1 VTAAAGVRRRFDRL
15 SLRARLMLISV
26 GGVALTL
33 LAGGFAF
40 YAALTFAVDRT
51 LDDGAL
57 ASAHEVAAL
66 AEADRLPSLVPVS
79 GAQVVQVVDA
89 QQRVTAGSATADR
102 LTPLLQPDEL
112 AEALGGEVVRVPGTR
127 AGMAVPL
134 RVRAVRAE
142 SPDGP
147 VSVLVALP
155 VGDVLASRAA
165 LRTGLLVV
173 FPLVLLAL
181 GAVAWRVVSSTL
193 RPVEE
198 LRAGAE
204 RISGARQE
212 ERLSVPAA
220 ADEIRA
226 LALTLNQMLDRLA
239 AGRARQRSFV
249 ADAAHELRSP
259 LASIRTQLEVA
270 ERLGEGGALPSE
282 LLVDVDRLTRLVE
295 DLLLLARADADTRG
309 PAQPSRFDAAL
320 LLAEL
325 GSSRVGARVAVT
337 VAPGPSAPGV
347 ADREEL
353 RRALQNLLDNAVRH
367 AGSAVELAVRVA
379 AGTVS
384 LVVRDD
390 GPGLPAEERE
400 QVFERFARR
409 DDARSRDVGG
419 SGLGLPITRELV
431 ARAGGTVRL
440 AAGPPPW
447 SLEAVVELPA
457 PPAFEPAD
465 GAPSRTR
472 AGLRSSSRS

>member
-1 VTAAAGVRRRFDRL
+1 MSAGGGLRSRFARL
-15 SLRARLMLISV
+15 SLRARLMVIGV
-26 GGVALTL
+26 GGVAVAL
-33 LAGGFAF
+33 LVGGFAF
-40 YAALTFAVDRT
+40 YGALTYSVDRT

-57 ASAHEVAAL
+57 ASAREVAAL
-66 AEADRLPSLVPVS
+66 VQADRLPSPVPVS

-89 QQRVTAGSATADR
+89 QQRVLAGSATADR
-102 LTPLLQPDEL
+102 LTPLLRRDEL
-112 AEALGGEVVRVPGTR
+112 ARALAGSAVQVPGAR
-127 AGMAVPL
+127 AGLSVPL
-134 RVRAVRAE
+134 RVRAVAAT
-142 SPDGP
+142 SATGP

-181 GAVAWRVVSSTL
+181 AAVAWRVVGSTL

-198 LRAGAE
+198 LRADAE
-204 RISGARQE
+204 RISGTSRDD
-212 ERLSVPAA
+212 RLAVPAA

-270 ERLGEGGALPSE
+270 ERLGEGGSLPGE
-282 LLVDVDRLTRLVE
+282 LLVDVDRLARLVE

-309 PAQPSRFDAAL
+309 PARPSAFDANT
-320 LLAEL
+320 LLAEI
-325 GSSRVGARVAVT
+325 GAARTGGRVPLT
-337 VAPGPSAPGV
+337 VVPGPPAPVV

-353 RRALQNLLDNAVRH
+353 RRALQNLLDNADRH
-367 AGSAVELAVRVA
+367 ATAAVQLAVETTADVVR
-379 AGTVS
+379 

-390 GPGLPAEERE
+390 GPGLPPAERE
-400 QVFERFARR
+400 RVFERFARR

-419 SGLGLPITRELV
+419 SGLGLPITRELLT
-431 ARAGGTVRL
+431 RAGGTVRL
-440 AAGPPPW
+440 VAEPAPW
-447 SLEAVVELPA
+447 SLAAVAELPRAA
-457 PPAFEPAD
+457 PEALTGE
-465 GAPSRTR
+465 
-472 AGLRSSSRS
+472 

>member
-1 VTAAAGVRRRFDRL
+1 MTGGGVVRRRFDVL

-40 YAALTFAVDRT
+40 YGALTVAVDRT
-51 LDDGAL
+51 LDAGAL
-57 ASAHEVAAL
+57 ASAREVAAL
-66 AEADRLPSLVPVS
+66 VEADRLPSLVPVS

-89 QQRVTAGSATADR
+89 EQRVVAGSATADR
-102 LTPLLQPDEL
+102 LTPLLRPDEL
-112 AEALGGEVVRVPGTR
+112 AEGLGGEAVQVPGSR
-127 AGMAVPL
+127 AGLGVPL
-134 RVRAVRAE
+134 RVRVLAARSTA
-142 SPDGP
+142 GP
-147 VSVLVALP
+147 VSVLVAVP
-155 VGDVLASRAA
+155 VGDVLAGRSA
-165 LRTGLLVV
+165 LRTGLLVF

-181 GAVAWRVVSSTL
+181 AAVAWRVVSSAL

-204 RISGARQE
+204 RISGTSRE
-212 ERLSVPAA
+212 ERLAVPAA

-270 ERLGEGGALPSE
+270 ERLGEGGTLPAE
-282 LLVDVDRLTRLVE
+282 LLLDVDRLTRLVE

-309 PAQPSRFDAAL
+309 ATRPSHVDAAL

-325 GSSRVGARVAVT
+325 AESRGAARVRVRLADGPA
-337 VAPGPSAPGV
+337 APVV
-347 ADREEL
+347 ADPDEL

-367 AGSAVELAVRVA
+367 ARSAVELAAVVTGDRVA
-379 AGTVS
+379 

-400 QVFERFARR
+400 RVFERFTRR

-419 SGLGLPITRELV
+419 TGLGLPIARELV
-431 ARAGGTVRL
+431 TRAGGTVRL
-440 AAGPPPW
+440 LPGSPPW
-447 SLEAVVELPA
+447 SLQAVVELPA
-457 PPAFEPAD
+457 APTAPAPEAD
-465 GAPSRTR
+465 DRPRQERAAPSAR
-472 AGLRSSSRS
+472 